1 MSDVAL
7 SMCRTPFDQI
17 NEEFVKFGEARHS
30 HTADFGGGEARHK
43 YKATFGGPASMN
55 SKGSKTDH
63 QAIEH
68 RPDAG
73 HLLAVPPVFSPICR
87 VALLLRF

>member
-1 MSDVAL
+1 MVNLA
-7 SMCRTPFDQI
+7 FGG
-17 NEEFVKFGEARHS
+17 GEARHS

-43 YKATFGGPASMN
+43 YKATFGGPTSMN

-73 HLLAVPPVFSPICR
+73 VSLGSFFSITQR
-87 VALLLRF
+87 DSVAR